1 MLDLP
6 ADGKPWKQKKLLLS
20 EFEDAVGVID
30 ASVGADCL
38 LEGNGDMGK
47 LTEMNRFVMEA

>member
-20 EFEDAVGVID
+20 DFEDAVGSIE
-30 ASVGADCL
+30 ASVGAGCL
-38 LEGNGDMGK
+38 LDDDGQMGK